1 MNATDNKCKPASID
15 TVLLNR
21 ERPSEARALI
31 NEVAHLNRTA
41 LQLGKGRTIRIQW
54 VFARPADMTY
64 AEALEEDQ
72 GGGRAVRYHV
82 VIDYTPEAD
91 KGNVTAAGYGTY
103 LTFREL
109 NQFVAGYS
117 AAMEMI

>member
-1 MNATDNKCKPASID
+1 MSNCTAPTID
-15 TVLLNR
+15 QVLLNR
-21 ERPSEARALI
+21 ERPSEARALL
-31 NEVAHLNRTA
+31 NEVAHLNRVA
-41 LQLGKGRTIRIQW
+41 LQLDKGRTIRIQW
-54 VFARPADMTY
+54 VFARPADMT
-64 AEALEEDQ
+64 AEETYDAEH

-82 VIDYTPEAD
+82 VIDYTPEAN